1 MTGIFLRDSSES
13 GIAAG
18 IGRMG
23 HKNGSSNRS
32 RMKKLWMLLLAA
44 ICGSCSIPPEDE
56 NRHYSIWIANNSQN
70 AILADFCRSFYSNP
84 SAGAVNY
91 AKLKRK
97 NDPFGSAETCLVLP
111 GEKNYSAC
119 DIGSFDGYSTI
130 EYDMSDCDWIL
141 YVVDPVIINMYS
153 LEELNGTEIGVLA
166 KRRFSL
172 REVKDRNFAITYP
185 DDFEQIGNCNGPL
198 YVGAGGRHAHS
209 RNPWAR
215 SCISPPS
222 GVTRKQPLD
231 SGVM

>member
-1 MTGIFLRDSSES
+1 
-13 GIAAG
+13 
-18 IGRMG
+18 
-23 HKNGSSNRS
+23 
-32 RMKKLWMLLLAA
+32 MKKLWMLLLAA

-56 NRHYSIWIANNSQN
+56 NRHYSIWVVNNSQN
-70 AILADFCRSFYSNP
+70 AIFVDFSWNYFTNP
-84 SAGAVNY
+84 PSDGAVNY

-97 NDPFGSAETCLVLP
+97 NDPFKGAEQCLVLP

-172 REVKDRNFAITYP
+172 QEVKDRNFAITYP
-185 DDFEQIGNCNGPL
+185 DDFE
-198 YVGAGGRHAHS
+198 
-209 RNPWAR
+209 
-215 SCISPPS
+215 
-222 GVTRKQPLD
+222 
-231 SGVM
+231 